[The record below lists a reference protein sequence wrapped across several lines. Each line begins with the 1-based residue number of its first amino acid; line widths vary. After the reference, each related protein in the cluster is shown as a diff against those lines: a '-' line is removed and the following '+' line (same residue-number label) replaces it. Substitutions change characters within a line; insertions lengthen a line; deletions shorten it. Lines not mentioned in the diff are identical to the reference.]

1 MCGAS
6 SAADALFCK
15 LLQRSHPE
23 GMAEVGCSKPA
34 SFMQVSTHKA
44 PEDDLAQEMTHDP
57 HGAAA
62 RAADWHNPDAI
73 SVPSTPHGPFNAIA
87 AAAAQPVPFA
97 LHSPV
102 VAQWLAAPPAA
113 EGPGDLG
120 VATAR
125 AADWHNPDAISPGGT
140 HARLSLLTR
149 KLTMTMTKGGTIARA
164 STRGQIAR

>member
-1 MCGAS
+1 M
-6 SAADALFCK
+6 DALFCK

-34 SFMQVSTHKA
+34 SFMQVSTRKA
-44 PEDDLAQEMTHDP
+44 PEDDLAQEMTQDP
-57 HGAAA
+57 HGAA
-62 RAADWHNPDAI
+62 
-73 SVPSTPHGPFNAIA
+73 
-87 AAAAQPVPFA
+87 
-97 LHSPV
+97 
-102 VAQWLAAPPAA
+102 
-113 EGPGDLG
+113 
-120 VATAR
+120 AR